1 VKKYTSSPI
10 VTLMSIKMP
19 PYSQLRKPGQ
29 GEKLPDKDWRT
40 AKKKNTEGMNLNYEQ

>member
-1 VKKYTSSPI
+1 LENFTSSSGKVLEVTKYTLSPI

-29 GEKLPDKDWRT
+29 GEKLPDKD
-40 AKKKNTEGMNLNYEQ
+40 